1 MLLQTKAWRTT
12 RSDATSKYPIRGG
25 ILRPWARKTA
35 ADDRA
40 ELKDMREQ
48 VRDWKRKMNP
58 WKNSWTK
65 WPSLVGPG
73 EDDDEDAEDEDDL
86 EGEECD
92 DEE

>member
-1 MLLQTKAWRTT
+1 
-12 RSDATSKYPIRGG
+12 
-25 ILRPWARKTA
+25 
-35 ADDRA
+35 
-40 ELKDMREQ
+40 MREQ